1 MARLIYTSLRLDLS
15 MKSLRLIQVALLTS
29 LAVAQD
35 AQENVPLFRSEVA
48 LVKVDVSV
56 AGRGGASIG
65 GLDRNDFRVFDEGQ
79 PQPVVAFDRESNPLA
94 LVLLL
99 DVSGSMA
106 PSLTELAKS
115 SQAALSRLHPGD
127 RVALV
132 LFASKAQVV
141 EPFTTD
147 FKAIQTGVL
156 NSVYKQT
163 LGRGTLINEGLFSAV
178 EQLRAVPAGT
188 RRAIVIV
195 TDNESQRVDVQDAQ
209 VTRALQDANAVLS
222 AIIVG
227 QSAGPAA
234 PSRYSDPNSGAP
246 DVRNY
251 VRNTGGDLAD
261 VGDVGDLFKKL
272 VGTIRTRYM
281 LQYAA
286 PSSEAGTFHRI
297 RVELSPE
304 AHKQYPAAILQFREG
319 YYAGA
324 GK

>member
-1 MARLIYTSLRLDLS
+1 
-15 MKSLRLIQVALLTS
+15 MKIFLLTHIFL
-29 LAVAQD
+29 LAAWAQD
-35 AQENVPLFRSEVA
+35 ADKVPLFKSEVS

-56 AGRGGASIG
+56 AGRDGSSIG
-65 GLDRNDFRVFDEGQ
+65 GLGAKDFRIFDDGQ
-79 PQPVVAFDRESNPLA
+79 PQTLAAFDSESDPLA

-106 PSLTELAKS
+106 PSLAELAKS

-132 LFASKAQVV
+132 LFASRAQLA

-147 FKAIQTGVL
+147 FKAIQTRLL

-163 LGRGTLINEGLFSAV
+163 LGRGTLINEGVLTAV
-178 EQLRAVPAGT
+178 EHLRSIPAGT

-195 TDNESQRVDVQDAQ
+195 TDNESQRLDVNDAQ

-227 QSAGPAA
+227 KSAGPPA
-234 PSRYSDPNSGAP
+234 PSRYSDPQSAVP
-246 DVRNY
+246 DVRKY
-251 VRNTGGDLAD
+251 VRNTGGDVAE

-272 VGTIRTRYM
+272 IGTIRTRYM

-286 PSSEAGTFHRI
+286 PASEPGAFHRI

-304 AHKQYPAAILQFREG
+304 AHKQHPAAILQFREG
-319 YYAGA
+319 YYARP
-324 GK
+324 

>member
-1 MARLIYTSLRLDLS
+1 
-15 MKSLRLIQVALLTS
+15 MKIILLIQIGLLTS
-29 LAVAQD
+29 LALAQD
-35 AQENVPLFRSEVA
+35 APENVPLFRSEVA

-56 AGRGGASIG
+56 AGRDGASIG
-65 GLDRNDFRVFDEGQ
+65 GLDRKDFRVLDEGQ
-79 PQPVVAFDRESNPLA
+79 PQAIVAFDRESDPLA

-132 LFASKAQVV
+132 LFASKVQVV

-147 FKAIQTGVL
+147 FKAIQTGLL

-163 LGRGTLINEGLFSAV
+163 LGRGTLINEGLLAAV
-178 EQLRAVPAGT
+178 EQLRTLPAGT
-188 RRAIVIV
+188 RRAIVTV
-195 TDNESQRVDVQDAQ
+195 TDNESQRLDVHDAQ
-209 VTRALQDANAVLS
+209 VTRALQEANAVLS
-222 AIIVG
+222 AIVVG
-227 QSAGPAA
+227 KAPGPAS
-234 PSRYSDPNSGAP
+234 PSRYSDPNSGVP
-246 DVRNY
+246 DVRKY
-251 VRNTGGDLAD
+251 VRNTGGDVAE

-286 PSSEAGTFHRI
+286 PYSEPGTFRHI

-304 AHKQYPAAILQFREG
+304 AHKQNPAAVLQFREG
-319 YYAGA
+319 YYAGGSA
-324 GK
+324 QGK